1 MTVNVSV
8 PVLVVHDY
16 PTIGSIVTNV
26 LRQIGFEH
34 IDGAG
39 NGRNALRKL
48 RDKAYGLVISDDSI
62 APMSGEELLR
72 AIRSQPEIAETPFLL
87 LTSPSKLAGTAAGRA
102 DVLAKPFNAR
112 TLQSRIAAVM
122 QG

>member
-87 LTSPSKLAGTAAGRA
+87 LTSPSRLAAAAGRA

-112 TLQSRIAAVM
+112 TLQSHIAAVM